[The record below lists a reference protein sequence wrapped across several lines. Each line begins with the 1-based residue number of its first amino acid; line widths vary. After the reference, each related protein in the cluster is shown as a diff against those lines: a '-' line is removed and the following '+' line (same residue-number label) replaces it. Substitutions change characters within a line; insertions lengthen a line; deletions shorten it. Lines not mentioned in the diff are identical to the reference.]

1 MTVVVA
7 TTNQYKL
14 VEIRRILAGVPFA
27 IDAISDHV
35 DITAPAETGTT
46 FAENAQLKALH
57 YAAVVPHL
65 TVAEDSGLEIDRLDG
80 APGIHSA
87 RFPGATYQD
96 KFDRIYT
103 QLHARGV
110 HTSRARF
117 VCAVALVK
125 DRKVV
130 FEATGTIAG
139 EIAETPS
146 GTGGFGYDPIFFYPP
161 YGCTLAE
168 VSAARKEA
176 VSHRGKAFRSL
187 RTFLLE
193 RIPTGLVST
202 VAG

>member
-7 TTNQYKL
+7 TTNPYKL
-14 VEIRRILAGVPFA
+14 VEIRRILAGLPCI

-35 DITAPAETGTT
+35 AIAAPAETGTT
-46 FAENAQLKALH
+46 FAENARLKALH
-57 YAAVVPHL
+57 YAAAVPHL
-65 TVAEDSGLEIDRLDG
+65 TVAEDSGLEIDRLNG

-110 HTSRARF
+110 HSSPARF

-125 DRKVV
+125 GREVV
-130 FEATGTIAG
+130 FEATGTIEG

-146 GTGGFGYDPIFFYPP
+146 GAGGFGYDPIFFYQP

-168 VSAARKEA
+168 LTAERKA
-176 VSHRGKAFRSL
+176 MVSHRGNAFNLL
-187 RTFLLE
+187 RTFLLK
-193 RIPTGLVST
+193 RATT
-202 VAG
+202 